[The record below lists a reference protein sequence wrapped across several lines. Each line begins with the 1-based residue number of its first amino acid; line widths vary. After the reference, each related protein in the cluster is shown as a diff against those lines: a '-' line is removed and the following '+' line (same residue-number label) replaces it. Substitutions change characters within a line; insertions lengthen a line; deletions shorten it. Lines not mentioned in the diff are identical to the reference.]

1 MAAAEG
7 MIGIDALQLFVGVV
21 VKECTV
27 MTFWRS
33 SVEEKKA
40 RSSVLPIAIENDMM
54 DM

>member
-1 MAAAEG
+1 
-7 MIGIDALQLFVGVV
+7 MIGIDARQRFVGVV

-27 MTFWRS
+27 MTLCRS

-40 RSSVLPIAIENDMM
+40 RSSLLPVAIENDMM